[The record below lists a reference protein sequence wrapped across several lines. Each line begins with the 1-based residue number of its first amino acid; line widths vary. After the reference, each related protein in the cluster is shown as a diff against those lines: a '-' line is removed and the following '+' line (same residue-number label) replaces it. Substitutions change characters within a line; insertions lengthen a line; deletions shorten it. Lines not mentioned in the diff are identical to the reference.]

1 MTKLQTYFA
10 AYSPSESETATSPTL
25 ERVDPSSGSKAI
37 ARLLE
42 RDGAV
47 VVENALS
54 ASQLNSLNTELD
66 VVAEGVAPGLRHPS
80 HEDVI
85 EFYGHNT
92 IRLDGLPARSET
104 FREVMTS
111 QPICGVAD
119 ELLLPNCDDYL
130 LNTGQ
135 LIQIGPGETGQFL
148 HRDED
153 AWAFFRP
160 PKPLL
165 QVEAMFALTDFT
177 QDNGA
182 THVVLGSHTWPPERE
197 PKTEEVTQA
206 EMRAGSALF
215 YLGTTIHGGGA
226 NDTKDEWRRG
236 MFFGFVVGWLRT
248 EENTFLTVPMEKVKE
263 MPLRVQELLGYKAH
277 VGIGVADVGSPMA
290 LLRK

>member
-1 MTKLQTYFA
+1 M
-10 AYSPSESETATSPTL
+10 
-25 ERVDPSSGSKAI
+25 
-37 ARLLE
+37 
-42 RDGAV
+42 
-47 VVENALS
+47 ENALS

-104 FREVMTS
+104 FREIMTS

-148 HRDED
+148 HRDDD
-153 AWAFFRP
+153 AWAFFKP

-177 QDNGA
+177 QDNGSYTRGSRVTHMA
-182 THVVLGSHTWPPERE
+182 TRARAEDRRSHSGR
-197 PKTEEVTQA
+197 
-206 EMRAGSALF
+206 
-215 YLGTTIHGGGA
+215 
-226 NDTKDEWRRG
+226 DES
-236 MFFGFVVGWLRT
+236 GFRIV
-248 EENTFLTVPMEKVKE
+248 
-263 MPLRVQELLGYKAH
+263 LLGYNH
-277 VGIGVADVGSPMA
+277 SRWRGQ
-290 LLRK
+290 